1 MHITSEESTG
11 SYLPFI
17 VRSYISELNNE
28 PPWGRFNKAG
38 ALVLQALLLLSFLFF
53 LSPWKK
59 KISIRFMTLFIKDK
73 SSIVWTM
80 YHPS

>member
-38 ALVLQALLLLSFLFF
+38 ALVLQALLLFCLPLFF
-53 LSPWKK
+53 LSLWGKK
-59 KISIRFMTLFIKDK
+59 KNSIRFMTLFIKDK
-73 SSIVWTM
+73 
-80 YHPS
+80 PSQV

>member
-1 MHITSEESTG
+1 MHITNEESTG

-38 ALVLQALLLLSFLFF
+38 ALVLQALLLFCLPFYFL
-53 LSPWKK
+53 PPRGKK
-59 KISIRFMTLFIKDK
+59 SQ
-73 SSIVWTM
+73 
-80 YHPS
+80 

>member
-1 MHITSEESTG
+1 MHITNEESTG

-38 ALVLQALLLLSFLFF
+38 ALVLQALLLFCLSLFF
-53 LSPWKK
+53 SYPHGGK
-59 KISIRFMTLFIKDK
+59 KISVRFMTLFIKDK
-73 SSIVWTM
+73 SSKV
-80 YHPS
+80 